1 MIDFCCRKLRERDV
15 SKFHIQLAVSMLL
28 MLLVFVAG
36 IGQTQ
41 NTAGCVTVG
50 MLLHYLLLVIWMW
63 LAAEALLL
71 FQKIVVVF
79 IKVSVK
85 HLIIVSIVCWGEL
98 YFTSLYKWQCF
109 LYLIP

>member
-1 MIDFCCRKLRERDV
+1 M
-15 SKFHIQLAVSMLL
+15 SKFHVQLAVSMLL

-63 LAAEALLL
+63 LAAEAFLL

-85 HLIIVSIVCWGEL
+85 YLIIVSIVCWGE
-98 YFTSLYKWQCF
+98 SVLYKW
-109 LYLIP
+109 L